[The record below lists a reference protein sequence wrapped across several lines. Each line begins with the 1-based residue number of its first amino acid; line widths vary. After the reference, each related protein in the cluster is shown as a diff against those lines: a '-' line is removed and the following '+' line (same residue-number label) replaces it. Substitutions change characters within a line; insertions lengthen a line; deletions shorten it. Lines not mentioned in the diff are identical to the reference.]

1 MRPSCFVL
9 SSLAALAALASS
21 SSARADRLS
30 PGSTSRGVISE
41 IGKGVKE
48 LSLETQVVFR
58 SQTDKGQNGNP
69 DTTTTNLALVG
80 SPVFRYFLVDNL
92 NLALHAGGFYRSASS
107 KTGDVE
113 TKASEAGFLGT
124 VTASY
129 YVSLGGGMFL
139 APLVGGG
146 FFAGSREAET
156 PGLAGAGTLV
166 TRASVSGGVARAGLG
181 LVFYS
186 SPRFNLFARPEALI
200 YFGSA
205 KPKADQLPA
214 GAPEPATQK
223 FTTID
228 GGFTCGLSYVF

>member
-1 MRPSCFVL
+1 MR
-9 SSLAALAALASS
+9 SSFSFAASLVALAALAAVTP
-21 SSARADRLS
+21 ARADRLQ
-30 PGSTSRGVISE
+30 PGSASRGVISE

-48 LSLETQVVFR
+48 LSLETQIVFR
-58 SQTDKGQNGNP
+58 SQTDKGQNGP
-69 DTTTTNLALVG
+69 DTTSRSLALVG
-80 SPVFRYFLVDNL
+80 APVFRYFLVDNL
-92 NLALHAGGFYRSASS
+92 NLALHAGGFYRSAST
-107 KTGDVE
+107 KTGDLE
-113 TKASEAGFLGT
+113 SKASEAGFLGT

-129 YVSLGGGMFL
+129 YLSLGGGMFL

-146 FFAGSREAET
+146 FFAGSREAES
-156 PGLAGAGTLV
+156 PGPAGALV
-166 TRASVSGGVARAGLG
+166 SRASVSGGVARAGLG

-214 GAPEPATQK
+214 GAPEPPTQK